1 MLSDLMPVRAAVQQ
15 VVGMFAPLD
24 AEVLMLAE
32 ALGRVLA
39 EDVRAEFD
47 TPLFD
52 NSGVDGYAVRAAD
65 VAAARRDVPVTLR
78 VVGDIP
84 AGGVPTHTLAAGEA
98 MRIMTGAMVPPGAD
112 AVVAVEQTDDET
124 SRGGGALPGTVT
136 VFEATPFGGNVR
148 WAGQDMR
155 QGEVLLPSG
164 TPIRA
169 NTVGLLASQGK
180 TQVAVYRRPRVALLS
195 TGDELVEMGQPLARG
210 QIYNSNS
217 VVLRGQL
224 QEVGAEVIDLGV
236 VKDDRAAVA
245 ARLQTAVEAGVDL
258 IVTTAGVS
266 MGARDVMRL
275 VLEGQG
281 GVQFWRV
288 NMRPGKPVMFGRFAG
303 VPVLGLPGNPVS
315 AFVTFEVFVRPA
327 VRRMA
332 GLTELVRPFLKAR
345 LMHDLVSDGRESYLR
360 AVVSLDGAGQL
371 QAQSAGGQSSHLLQ
385 PLARANGLLVVPAE
399 VRQVAAGAMVD
410 VWLLDWYLP
419 QKTE

>member
-1 MLSDLMPVRAAVQQ
+1 MADLMPVRAAVMQ
-15 VVGMFAPLD
+15 VTAVFAPLS
-24 AEVLMLAE
+24 AEVVALAA

-39 EDVRAEFD
+39 DDVLAEFD
-47 TPLFD
+47 TPPFD
-52 NSGVDGYAVRAAD
+52 NSGVDGYAVRAVD
-65 VAAARRDVPVTLR
+65 VAAARSDAPVTLT

-84 AGGVPTHTLAAGEA
+84 AGVMPPRALAAGEA

-112 AVVAVEQTDDET
+112 AVVAVEQTDDAT
-124 SRGGGALPGTVT
+124 SRGGGLLPATVT
-136 VFEATPFGGNVR
+136 IFEAMPVGGNVR

-155 QGEVLLPSG
+155 RGEMLLPAG

-180 TQVAVYRRPRVALLS
+180 AQVAVYRRPRVALLS

-224 QEVGAEVIDLGV
+224 EEVGAEVIELGV
-236 VKDDRAAVA
+236 AGDDVEAVS
-245 ARLQTAVEAGVDL
+245 ARLQAAADGGVDL

-275 VLEGQG
+275 VIEGQG
-281 GVQFWRV
+281 GVQFWKV

-315 AFVTFEVFVRPA
+315 AFATFEVFVRPA

-332 GLTELVRPFLKAR
+332 GLAQLVRPFLKAR
-345 LMHDLVSDGRESYLR
+345 LLHDLVSDGRESYLR
-360 AVVSLDGAGQL
+360 AVVSQDGAGQL

-385 PLARANGLLVVPAE
+385 PLARANGLLVVPAG
-399 VRQVAAGAMVD
+399 VRQMAAGAVVD
-410 VWLLDWYLP
+410 VWLFDWYLP
-419 QKTE
+419 QEND